1 MFGLASFEHKNDR
14 WFFMLGFEKNQRDN
28 IDSQQLKEL
37 KKAAK
42 IILSATDIQ
51 ITLAMKTNEITEI

>member
-1 MFGLASFEHKNDR
+1 
-14 WFFMLGFEKNQRDN
+14 MLGFEKNQRDN